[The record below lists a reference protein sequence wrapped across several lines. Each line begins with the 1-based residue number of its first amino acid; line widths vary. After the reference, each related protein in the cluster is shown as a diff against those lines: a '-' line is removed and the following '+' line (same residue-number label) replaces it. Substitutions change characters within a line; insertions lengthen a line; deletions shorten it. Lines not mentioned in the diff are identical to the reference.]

1 MLILSRRMRE
11 VAPMKALLKELLQLS
26 PSERVELAKELL
38 DSVSDDD
45 FPSLTPEQMAEIDR
59 RIEEH
64 EKDPTGAIPWEEV
77 REWLWS
83 RRK

>member
-1 MLILSRRMRE
+1 MNKL
-11 VAPMKALLKELLQLS
+11 LLKELLQLS
-26 PSERVELAKELL
+26 PSERIELANELL

-45 FPSLTPEQMAEIDR
+45 YPPLTPEQMAEIDR

-64 EKDPTGAIPWEEV
+64 EKDPSRAIPWEEV

>member
-1 MLILSRRMRE
+1 MN
-11 VAPMKALLKELLQLS
+11 KALLQELLQLS
-26 PSERVELAKELL
+26 PTERIELANELL
-38 DSVSDDD
+38 DSVSEGYY
-45 FPSLTPEQMAEIDR
+45 PPLTPEQAAEIDR

-64 EKDPTGAIPWEEV
+64 EKDPGRAIPWEDV

>member
-1 MLILSRRMRE
+1 MN
-11 VAPMKALLKELLQLS
+11 KALLQELLQLS
-26 PSERVELAKELL
+26 PTERIELANELL
-38 DSVSDDD
+38 DSVSEGDY
-45 FPSLTPEQMAEIDR
+45 PPLTPEQAAEIDR

-64 EKDPTGAIPWEEV
+64 EKDPGRAIPWEDV